1 MEQFKLTPEEMF
13 AVELLILAQ
22 SENDKS
28 LIFKYY
34 KIPLE
39 KRTSLAI
46 IISEL
51 QRKGVI
57 LKNFKIPVPL
67 TTDFNFETIPFNKI
81 FLNKYHKFSGELG
94 QELRNTYPSIAII
107 GGEYTP
113 MQNYAKYFNS
123 EEEFHFAYGKA
134 IGWKPEKHKEVL
146 ELIEWAKKNG
156 GICLNM
162 NIGAFVISK
171 MWETIKVHRDGGG
184 TMLNFDS
191 TKNI

>member
-1 MEQFKLTPEEMF
+1 MEQFKLTPEEML
-13 AVELLILAQ
+13 AVELLILAGI
-22 SENDKS
+22 ENDKS

-39 KRTSLAI
+39 NRTSLPV

-57 LKNFKIPVPL
+57 LKSFKIPVPL
-67 TTDFNFETIPFNKI
+67 TTDFNFETIPFNSI
-81 FLNKYHKFSGELG
+81 FINKYHKFSGELG
-94 QELRNTYPSIAII
+94 QELRNTYPRTAIV
-107 GGEYTP
+107 GGEITP

-134 IGWKPEKHKEVL
+134 IGWKPEVHKQVL

-171 MWETIKVHRDGGG
+171 MWESIREYRDGGG
-184 TMLNFDS
+184 SMLNFDS